1 MRNGISGKKD
11 IYLQKSAKQ
20 QKMHKNHICTAKN
33 YTFHHQIAYKNDH
46 FLLFQLTAS
55 MKDRL
60 QFPKKE
66 KKKLPPILSSLYADL
81 RIQDCQHS
89 NKTTNYLTGWYNPIS
104 KQEQEHH
111 IPIPKAGKPRNP
123 PQQKSSKIPTF
134 AQENA
139 KKNMHAPDR
148 QRFLQVV
155 HGI

>member
-1 MRNGISGKKD
+1 MRNDISGKKD
-11 IYLQKSAKQ
+11 TYIDKNLQNNRKCIRIIFAP
-20 QKMHKNHICTAKN
+20 QKTTLFTIKLHTRMTI
-33 YTFHHQIAYKNDH
+33 F
-46 FLLFQLTAS
+46 FQLTAS